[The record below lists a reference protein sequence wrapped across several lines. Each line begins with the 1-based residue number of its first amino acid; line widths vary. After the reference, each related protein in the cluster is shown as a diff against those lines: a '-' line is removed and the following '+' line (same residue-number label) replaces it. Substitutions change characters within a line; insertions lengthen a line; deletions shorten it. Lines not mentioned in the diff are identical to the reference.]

1 MKAIYE
7 RIATEIRTAEAIIVG
22 ASNGLSITEGFHLF
36 ADNLWFQTNFDDFR
50 ARYGWRRI
58 LDGMFHSF
66 ATEEE
71 KWGFWSR
78 LAYLASYQKPVSNV
92 KTCLKWKER
101 SPTIAVLAAARWMF
115 GPIVRKC
122 CGWRRLS
129 AMGAC
134 RRNCCRAVRIAVD
147 RRKWIWRRVRTISAR
162 AAGRKK
168 RRLSSA
174 LCRMPRESGCS
185 FSNSALAGAIS

>member
-92 KTCLKWKER
+92 MRQLRALTADK
-101 SPTIAVLAAARWMF
+101 PTFVLTSNGEDHFVPAGFAAENVFEMEGTFTHNRCAR
-115 GPIVRKC
+115 
-122 CGWRRLS
+122 
-129 AMGAC
+129 
-134 RRNCCRAVRIAVD
+134 
-147 RRKWIWRRVRTISAR
+147 
-162 AAGRKK
+162 
-168 RRLSSA
+168 
-174 LCRMPRESGCS
+174 GCS
-185 FSNSALAGAIS
+185 FSSSALAGAIS

>member
-7 RIATEIRTAEAIIVG
+7 RIAAEIRTAEAIIIG

-36 ADNLWFQTNFDDFR
+36 ADNLWFQTNFGDFR

-78 LAYLASYQKPVSNV
+78 HAD
-92 KTCLKWKER
+92 
-101 SPTIAVLAAARWMF
+101 M
-115 GPIVRKC
+115 GP
-122 CGWRRLS
+122 
-129 AMGAC
+129 
-134 RRNCCRAVRIAVD
+134 D
-147 RRKWIWRRVRTISAR
+147 
-162 AAGRKK
+162 
-168 RRLSSA
+168 
-174 LCRMPRESGCS
+174 
-185 FSNSALAGAIS
+185 